1 MTFCLASVTTKP
13 AGLRSASFLMTCPT
27 IPLKPPSSVG
37 RPHAPSGGVSA
48 GKERQEIDI
57 LLDKPFPLDNSWSI
71 HLSLIHI

>member
-48 GKERQEIDI
+48 GKERQEIERFFYLFFI
-57 LLDKPFPLDNSWSI
+57 IVPGQPKFMF
-71 HLSLIHI
+71 